1 MTSEEWKN
9 NPTIKSLF
17 EYLNHE
23 IEILGDLPAYKSAY
37 EYLLLKEIRA
47 GLELWG
53 AEAIDTQDLVA
64 LEKLTPKEIMD
75 TTCCQYIY
83 EDGSDRWLCSDFSS
97 LDMLRNWINYIC
109 WG

>member
-23 IEILGDLPAYKSAY
+23 IEILGDLPAYKSSY
-37 EYLLLKEIRA
+37 EYLMLKEIRA

-53 AEAIDTQDLVA
+53 ADSLDNQDLEA
-64 LEKLTPKEIMD
+64 LAKLSPKEIMD
-75 TTCCQYIY
+75 TTCNQYIC
-83 EDGSDRWLCSDFSS
+83 EDGSDRWLCSEFPSR
-97 LDMLRNWINYIC
+97 DMLRNWIDYIC
-109 WG
+109 WR